1 MKKSTSRIQV
11 LLIERMGGDI
21 KARYETG
28 QFDITVK
35 L

>member
-21 KARYETG
+21 KARYEAG
-28 QFDITVK
+28 QLDITVK